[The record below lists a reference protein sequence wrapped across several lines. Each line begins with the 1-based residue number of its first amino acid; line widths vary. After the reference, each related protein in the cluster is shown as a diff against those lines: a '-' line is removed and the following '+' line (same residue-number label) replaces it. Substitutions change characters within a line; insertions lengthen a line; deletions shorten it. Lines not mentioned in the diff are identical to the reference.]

1 MCNYDLL
8 LVCMSKYFQKK
19 SSLTQA
25 YNKSTTFFAT
35 YFDSPEISSL
45 WVIWKKKGFSS
56 AVCVA
61 RSYYK
66 WALTTDEESSRR
78 RNSLIFSS
86 VWRVLEEKEYLT
98 ITSYFRVF
106 LLNPYPDDLEAHP
119 HFLKHVVAIRYSG
132 WQGHMIPCGVWLS
145 FRQSQKADGGIK
157 LFVVVWIIC
166 WSKWIISENL
176 KCDNLSSNARH

>member
-1 MCNYDLL
+1 M
-8 LVCMSKYFQKK
+8 FI
-19 SSLTQA
+19 
-25 YNKSTTFFAT
+25 FFVLACSPRV
-35 YFDSPEISSL
+35 DSPEISPL
-45 WVIWKKKGFSS
+45 YVIWRKKGFP
-56 AVCVA
+56 
-61 RSYYK
+61 
-66 WALTTDEESSRR
+66 ALYVLQDPITTDEEFSRR

-86 VWRVLEEKEYLT
+86 VWRVLEEKEYST
-98 ITSYFRVF
+98 IASYFRVF

-145 FRQSQKADGGIK
+145 FRQSQKADGSIK

-176 KCDNLSSNARH
+176 KCDNLSSNDWH